1 VAEAVML
8 AIHLALGALVGLVAG
23 EASRCLAE
31 GRVRI
36 SRPDLLSIVL
46 MLGASLALAAWVAA
60 DADVPTTALRAALLL
75 VLGLV
80 LASDL
85 RERAVYPALVYP
97 AIVCLVLAA
106 PWLGLSMTAS
116 VLGAVVAGALFA
128 ALYLIA
134 RLRYGAGAFGEGDI
148 SAAVLLGVV
157 VGLPHLALALVLV
170 ALFGAGLA
178 LVAAARARSLHASFA
193 YAPALSLAALATS
206 LIHAR

>member
-8 AIHLALGALVGLVAG
+8 VIHVALGALVGLVAG
-23 EASRCLAE
+23 EASRWLAAGE
-31 GRVRI
+31 IRI
-36 SRPDLLSIVL
+36 CRPDLLSLVL
-46 MLGASLALAAWVAA
+46 MVGASLALAVWLTA
-60 DADVPTTALRAALLL
+60 DADGPTSAFRIALLL
-75 VLGLV
+75 VLGMV

-97 AIVCLVLAA
+97 AIGCLALAA
-106 PWLGLSMTAS
+106 PWSGLSITAS

-128 ALYLIA
+128 ALYFIA